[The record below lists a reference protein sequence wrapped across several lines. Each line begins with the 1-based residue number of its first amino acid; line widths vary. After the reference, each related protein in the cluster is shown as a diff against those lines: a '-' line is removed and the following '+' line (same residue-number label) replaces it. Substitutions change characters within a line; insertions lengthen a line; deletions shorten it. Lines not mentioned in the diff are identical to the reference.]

1 MNSPVLPDGWPRPS
15 GFSEGILSQ
24 GQRIVWVTGQIGHDG
39 SGPPGT
45 LASQSRFAL
54 GRIAGI
60 VRAAGGDVSDITKVG
75 IFVRSI
81 ADYRASAAEVGREFR
96 AVLGR
101 HYPATTLVETSGLM
115 VVTALVEIEAMA
127 VF

>member
-1 MNSPVLPDGWPRPS
+1 MQSPVLPDGWPRPS

-24 GQRIVWVTGQIGHDG
+24 GQRIVWVTGQIGHEG

-45 LASQSRFAL
+45 LAAQCRHAL
-54 GRIAGI
+54 DRIAEI
-60 VRAAGGDVSDITKVG
+60 VKAAGGGVEDIAKLGV
-75 IFVRSI
+75 FVRSI
-81 ADYRASAAEVGREFR
+81 EEYRAAAADVGREFR

-101 HYPATTLVETSGLM
+101 QYPAITLVETSRLM
-115 VVTALVEIEAMA
+115 VDTALVEIDAAA